1 MKRRS
6 VLVISVSV
14 ILLAAL
20 CLFFCSKCNT
30 KASGLSFTASLD
42 MIDRAISQGS
52 TRDAVEELKKLEKRA
67 YSSFERLSIY
77 KRYMLLSEKESAER
91 VLKNGLEKL
100 PNNSELRAV
109 YANFLIRQN
118 KIAAA
123 KKHAELLKETKY
135 ASLLSECEIFEQLEK
150 NKKENLDAKEEFS
163 AFRFITLYRAAFET
177 SGNSKWI
184 FNAASLL
191 MKNGMYRQAAEF
203 YPQKIESFSEAYFW
217 AGVFFD
223 AGLYSQS
230 LEVCESSASLASAI
244 LNQKETVD
252 FLKPQ
257 IEVLKSDCYYILGDE
272 EKCHEIRKNFL
283 ASEDLTNVP
292 PSVFVNESLL
302 EQKNDNYAEA
312 YKHLECCMNLYPSYF
327 PSLQVYA
334 KYALDINARTESSL
348 AKQLRSSG
356 LRTLEMERFD
366 AAPKISEKDLLLYV
380 DSKRGTY
387 SDPVIDVLEHRIQKI
402 IDLRNDRNKN
412 ISGYY
417 KILERY
423 SDVTPKFPEECTD
436 YIVHSL
442 IEKHWEKEAESIFN
456 DYIEER
462 YNVDMMSEPGK
473 FNLWELEVAA
483 WYAAVEGKFEKAQ
496 FLLEYI
502 VNSYGGYSEVVNSF
516 AKNESVMRS
525 LVNLAVIYASCDRYQ
540 DALEALNIASSRATD
555 SKVKAE
561 ILFRIADLQYS
572 LGDDKSA
579 GRALKYC
586 LSLNPEHKDARLLM
600 KKISS
605 KI

>member
-100 PNNSELRAV
+100 PNNSELRSV

-163 AFRFITLYRAAFET
+163 AFRFIPLYRAAFET

-252 FLKPQ
+252 SLKPQ

-312 YKHLECCMNLYPSYF
+312 YKDLECCMNLYPSYF

-348 AKQLRSSG
+348 AQQLRSSG

-380 DSKRGTY
+380 DSKRVTY

-462 YNVDMMSEPGK
+462 YNVDMMNEPGK

-496 FLLEYI
+496 FLLEHI

>member
-163 AFRFITLYRAAFET
+163 AFRFIPLYRAAFET

-252 FLKPQ
+252 SLKPQ

-312 YKHLECCMNLYPSYF
+312 YKDLECCMNLYPSYY

-348 AKQLRSSG
+348 AQQLRSSG

-462 YNVDMMSEPGK
+462 YNVDMMNEPGK

-496 FLLEYI
+496 FLLEHI

>member
-163 AFRFITLYRAAFET
+163 AFRFIPLYRAAFET

-230 LEVCESSASLASAI
+230 LEVCESSASLASVI

-312 YKHLECCMNLYPSYF
+312 YKDLECCMNLYPSYY

-348 AKQLRSSG
+348 AQQLRSSG

-462 YNVDMMSEPGK
+462 YNVDMMNEPGK

-496 FLLEYI
+496 FLLEHI